1 MRLKTT
7 KNEEKK
13 AVEEERR
20 CVNCGRGIKT
30 LFVQYSPGNI
40 RLMKCD
46 NCKAVADP
54 YIECEFM
61 IILIDLILHKT
72 KAYRHLLYNMLNL
85 DADDT
90 KGVFL
95 KSSFVYFLLDACRIS
110 LISNSRDDWDS
121 SGSPLVSIWT
131 CGKVLMDVLLGNF
144 VFISVI
150 VLGTKFLLDLSLDI
164 TRCKEIMLAILISS
178 YFKLFLI
185 AMMVW
190 EFPSSVLFIIDVFVL
205 SSNAVALRVV
215 TQLQTAGC
223 LAVCFGAHAAKLFTD
238 RWVLHL
244 LSGVTM
250 RKMLLT

>member
-1 MRLKTT
+1 MPPKTT
-7 KNEEKK
+7 KNEGEK
-13 AVEEERR
+13 AVEERR

-40 RLMKCD
+40 RLMKCE

-72 KAYRHLLYNMLNL
+72 KAYRHLLFNMLNL
-85 DADDT
+85 DAGDA

-95 KSSFVYFLLDACRIS
+95 KSSFVYFLLDTCRIS
-110 LISNSRDDWDS
+110 LLNNSKDDWDS
-121 SGSPLVSIWT
+121 SGSLLASIWT

-144 VFISVI
+144 IFISVI
-150 VLGTKFLLDLSLDI
+150 VLGTRFLLNLSLDI
-164 TRCKEIMLAILISS
+164 SRYKEIILAILISS
-178 YFKLFLI
+178 YFKLFLL

-190 EFPSSVLFIIDVFVL
+190 EFPSSVLFIIDIFVL

-223 LAVCFGAHAAKLFTD
+223 LGVCFGAHAAKLFTA
-238 RWVLHL
+238 RLLLHL
-244 LSGVTM
+244 LSGAIAG
-250 RKMLLT
+250 KMLLT